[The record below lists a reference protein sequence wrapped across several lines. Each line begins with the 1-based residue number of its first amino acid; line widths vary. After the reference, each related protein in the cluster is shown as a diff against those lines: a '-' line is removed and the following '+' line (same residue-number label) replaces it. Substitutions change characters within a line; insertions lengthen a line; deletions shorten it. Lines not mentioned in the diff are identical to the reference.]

1 MGTLEG
7 RAAMVT
13 GGASGIGRASARALA
28 REGARVLVA
37 DIAVGRGEAVVT
49 EIRAEGG
56 QAEFRSC
63 DVTQSDDVEA
73 AVEACEAAFG
83 GLDVLH
89 NNAAYLLGE
98 GDGGITELTLE
109 GWERAFA
116 VNTRGVMLG
125 CKYAVPA
132 MRRRG
137 GGAIVN
143 TSSGSALQGDVTLT
157 AYGASKGAVNTLTR
171 YVATQHGKE
180 GIRCNAIAPGLI
192 KTEGVRYGMPPERI
206 ARIEA
211 HTLTPR
217 SGEPEDIAEMVVF
230 LGSDAGSFVTGQVI
244 SVDGGIG
251 SHMPTYADAPVGT

>member
-1 MGTLEG
+1 MGSLDG

-13 GGASGIGRASARALA
+13 GGAAGIGRASARVLA
-28 REGARVLVA
+28 REGAAVLVA
-37 DIAVGRGEAVVT
+37 DIAAERGEAVAA
-49 EIRAEGG
+49 EIRAAGG
-56 QAEFRSC
+56 RAEFRAC
-63 DVTQSDDVEA
+63 DVTRAEEVEA
-73 AVEACEAAFG
+73 AVAACEAAFG

-116 VNTRGVMLG
+116 VNARGVMLG

-137 GGAIVN
+137 GGSIVN
-143 TSSGSALQGDVTLT
+143 TSSGSALAGDITLT
-157 AYGASKGAVNTLTR
+157 AYGASKGAVNTLTL
-171 YVATQHGKE
+171 YVAAQHGKQ
-180 GIRCNAIAPGLI
+180 GIRCNAVAPGLI
-192 KTEGVRYGMPPERI
+192 KTEGVRQGMSPERI
-206 ARIEA
+206 QRIEA

-217 SGEPEDIAEMVVF
+217 SGEPEDIAEMVAF
-230 LGSDAGSFVTGQVI
+230 LASDAAAFVTGQVI

-251 SHMPTYADAPVGT
+251 SHMPTYADGPAGA

>member
-1 MGTLEG
+1 MGSLEG

-13 GGASGIGRASARALA
+13 GGAAGIGRASARALA
-28 REGARVLVA
+28 REGAAVLVA
-37 DIAVGRGEAVVT
+37 DIAAERGEGVAG
-49 EIRAEGG
+49 EIREAGG
-56 QAEFRSC
+56 RAEFRAC
-63 DVTQSDDVEA
+63 DVTRAEDVEA
-73 AVEACEAAFG
+73 AVAACETAFG

-116 VNTRGVMLG
+116 VNARGVMLG

-137 GGAIVN
+137 GGSIVN
-143 TSSGSALQGDVTLT
+143 TSSGSALAGDITLT
-157 AYGASKGAVNTLTR
+157 AYGASKGAVNTLTL
-171 YVATQHGKE
+171 YVAAQHGKQ

-192 KTEGVRYGMPPERI
+192 KTEGVRLGMPAARI
-206 ARIEA
+206 ARIEQ

-217 SGEPEDIAEMVVF
+217 SGEPEDIAEMVAF
-230 LGSDAGSFVTGQVI
+230 LASDAAAFVTGQVI

-251 SHMPTYADAPVGT
+251 SHMPTYADGPAGA

>member
-1 MGTLEG
+1 MGTLDG
-7 RAAMVT
+7 RVAMVT

-37 DIAVGRGEAVVT
+37 DIADERGEATVA
-49 EIRAEGG
+49 EIRAAGG
-56 QAEFRSC
+56 EAAFRRC
-63 DVTQSDDVEA
+63 DVTRAEDVAA
-73 AVEACEAAFG
+73 AVEECEADLG

-98 GDGGITELTLE
+98 GDGSITELTLE

-137 GGAIVN
+137 GGSIVN
-143 TSSGSALQGDVTLT
+143 TSSGSALQGDITLT

-171 YVATQHGKE
+171 YVAAQHGKE

-192 KTEGVRYGMPPERI
+192 KTEGVRLGMPPERI
-206 ARIEA
+206 RRIEA

-230 LGSDAGSFVTGQVI
+230 LASDAAAFVTGQVI

-251 SHMPTYADAPVGT
+251 SHMPTYADGPIGS

>member
-1 MGTLEG
+1 MGSLDG

-13 GGASGIGRASARALA
+13 GGAAGIGRASARALA
-28 REGARVLVA
+28 REGAAVLVA
-37 DIAVGRGEAVVT
+37 DIAAERGEAVVA
-49 EIRAEGG
+49 EIRASGG
-56 QAEFRSC
+56 RGEFRAC
-63 DVTQSDDVEA
+63 DVTCAEDVEA
-73 AVEACEAAFG
+73 AVAACEAAFG

-116 VNTRGVMLG
+116 VNSRGVMLG

-137 GGAIVN
+137 GGSIVN
-143 TSSGSALQGDVTLT
+143 TSSGSALAGDITLT
-157 AYGASKGAVNTLTR
+157 AYGASKGAVNTLTL
-171 YVATQHGKE
+171 YVAAQHGKQ

-192 KTEGVRYGMPPERI
+192 KTEGVRQGMPAARI

-230 LGSDAGSFVTGQVI
+230 LASDAAAFVTGQVI

-251 SHMPTYADAPVGT
+251 SHMPTYADAPTGA